1 MPIYVAAAPN
11 VDAETRRRY
20 EEAYGRAL
28 GDVGDD
34 VAVFVVLTGGAEP
47 EILEKALPYNVLV
60 AWPHY
65 NSLPSALEA
74 SAALRERGRFAY
86 VVALEDLPEEP
97 PVERIMKA
105 VRAAHLLK
113 NPPRLA
119 LVGRPNPWLA
129 ASHLAGKPDVV
140 IDEEEVYRES
150 LALEAREEAE
160 RLAGG
165 LHGAEA
171 LERPAAYAKALLRR
185 AAGVDGLTLG
195 CWCFDFAA
203 VEKRGWTPCVSLA
216 LLNDWGLTAVCE
228 GDMRALYS
236 AVVLSKISGR
246 PAWAANVNYAGRGLL
261 ILTHDGLPPSMAR
274 RYRIRP
280 RLATGAPAAIE
291 AEVEPGRP
299 ITLLRVSGDL
309 RRALLLRGTTAQA
322 PRIEACA
329 AQIAV
334 ETPQAEAVLAAGL
347 GNHLA
352 FVLDDVY
359 HETKAYLQHLGV
371 QVAP

>member
-1 MPIYVAAAPN
+1 M
-11 VDAETRRRY
+11 
-20 EEAYGRAL
+20 
-28 GDVGDD
+28 
-34 VAVFVVLTGGAEP
+34 
-47 EILEKALPYNVLV
+47 
-60 AWPHY
+60 
-65 NSLPSALEA
+65 
-74 SAALRERGRFAY
+74 
-86 VVALEDLPEEP
+86 
-97 PVERIMKA
+97 
-105 VRAAHLLK
+105 
-113 NPPRLA
+113 
-119 LVGRPNPWLA
+119 GRPNPWLA
-129 ASHLAGKPDVV
+129 ASHFAGKPDVV

-165 LHGAEA
+165 PHGAEA

-236 AVVLSKISGR
+236 AAVLSKISGR

-322 PRIEACA
+322 PRLEACA